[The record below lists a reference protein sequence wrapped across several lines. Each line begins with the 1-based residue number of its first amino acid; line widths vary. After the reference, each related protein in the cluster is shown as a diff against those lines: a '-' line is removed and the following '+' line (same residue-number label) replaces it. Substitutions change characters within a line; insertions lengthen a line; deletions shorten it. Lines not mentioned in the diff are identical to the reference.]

1 MSVPCNPD
9 AMNCLFLAI
18 NHLLVW
24 YIEFT
29 VALLLCVPYTPVV
42 HWFVHVVATLCKQ
55 CTLPDC
61 VLQLLLF
68 QDVAC
73 FWSPPNAWSRFC
85 LHIETDQVWR
95 HQGLRKISCSPRSHR
110 LLRLRRQRC
119 RTLAKSTWQKMTVT
133 FGSRELASRKWSD
146 SCLFAENLKR
156 LLQKTRCVNC
166 TKMFV
171 VDDNND
177 EACHYHPGPTQTA
190 LRNQNHLDRIIF
202 HCCGGEQV
210 GFSPVLYECP
220 PCKVGRHV
228 SAEEKE
234 DQQKAGAKKWRIR
247 ESIIRVRE
255 FKALILICLYDHLTC
270 FVVEKCHTLKLSVQ
284 KINVW
289 KQWEAIESA

>member
-1 MSVPCNPD
+1 MQSWCHELSFPRNQSLACVIYWVHSRSSALRSLYTCCSLVCPCCSHFVQAMHFTWLCPAVAAFSRCRMFLISAQCLVP
-9 AMNCLFLAI
+9 I
-18 NHLLVW
+18 
-24 YIEFT
+24 
-29 VALLLCVPYTPVV
+29 
-42 HWFVHVVATLCKQ
+42 
-55 CTLPDC
+55 LPSYRNRPS
-61 VLQLLLF
+61 LK
-68 QDVAC
+68 A
-73 FWSPPNAWSRFC
+73 S
-85 LHIETDQVWR
+85 
-95 HQGLRKISCSPRSHR
+95 
-110 LLRLRRQRC
+110 RLRRQRC